1 MRLGAAIGPVSAPG
15 WVADLGE
22 RALRLLPLKVAGI
35 SGFIWIFFLGYF
47 ELLRHPPCPVF
58 VMPLTG
64 LDRWIPFQPASVL
77 AYLSLWVYVGIA
89 PGLLLRLRELLS
101 YGCWAGALCLTG
113 LACFWFWPT
122 AVPRLVLPA
131 SDFPGVAILQGVDAA
146 GNACP
151 SMHVAIAI
159 FSAAWIESLLRL
171 TKSPMSLRLLNAV
184 WFLAIAWST
193 LAVKQHV
200 VFDVIAGAAL
210 GIAFAATSR
219 WLLRP
224 VGRRPGGADIIEA
237 TTTATRLAG
246 HRWSGKSQ

>member
-1 MRLGAAIGPVSAPG
+1 MKLVAVPRPATPPG
-15 WVADLGE
+15 WVADLSE
-22 RALRLLPLKVAGI
+22 RAVCLLPLKFAGI
-35 SGFIWIFFLGYF
+35 SAFIWVFFIGYF
-47 ELLRHPPCPVF
+47 ELLRHPPYPVT

-64 LDRWIPFQPASVL
+64 LDHWIPFQPAAVV

-89 PGLLLRLRELLS
+89 PGLMLRLRELLG

-113 LACFWFWPT
+113 LACFWLWPT

-131 SDFPGVAILQGVDAA
+131 TDFPGFATLQGVDAA

-171 TKSPMSLRLLNAV
+171 TKSPAALRLLNAA
-184 WFLAIAWST
+184 WFLAIVWST
-193 LAVKQHV
+193 LAIKQHV
-200 VFDVIAGAAL
+200 VLDVLAGAAL
-210 GIAFAATSR
+210 GMAFAGLSR

-224 VGRRPGGADIIEA
+224 VGRRPEGADIIDA
-237 TTTATRLAG
+237 TTTGTRLAG
-246 HRWSGKSQ
+246 HRWFGKG